1 MINKDT
7 VKKILFE
14 FWDNP
19 LPALYLRDLKVPL
32 DPKKIVVVRGPR
44 RSGKSFYFYSLAKQL
59 YEKGVPKNRVVY
71 FNFEDDRLP
80 VFKKEDF
87 QDFLDSYFE
96 IFPENKGQNLYF
108 LLDEIQNIDGWE
120 SFARRLY
127 EKEKIFVFVT
137 GSSSKLLT
145 KEIATAM
152 RGRCLSY
159 VLYPLSFKEF
169 LRFKGETV
177 GRNFL
182 YSDQRFVIA
191 KYLQEYLI
199 WGRFPEVVL
208 EQDLTLKKKTLQ
220 EYFQALM
227 YQDLAEHYSLEN
239 TTLLEDM
246 LKYQI
251 TNVNSHFSL
260 NAYYKAISQNMTA
273 SLESVHTYNEKIGQS
288 DYLSGLPLFSYS
300 LKVQRVNAKKIS
312 LLDNGLRKVA
322 ALQFSHD
329 LGKLAENVA
338 GRFLVEQ
345 EDNKT
350 FYWQGKHEV
359 DFVVENAGKITA
371 VNVCFGDEIAPR
383 ETDGLL
389 EFSKQFPQAELL
401 LLTKD
406 QKKTVGKIKMVPLGE
421 FLTP

>member
-19 LPALYLRDLKVPL
+19 LPQLYLRDLKVPL
-32 DPKKIVVVRGPR
+32 EPKKIVVVRGPR

-80 VFKKEDF
+80 VFKREDF

-96 IFPENKGQNLYF
+96 IFPENKGQKLYF
-108 LLDEIQNIDGWE
+108 LLDEIQNVDGWE

-127 EKEKIFVFVT
+127 EKEKIFVFIT
-137 GSSSKLLT
+137 Q
-145 KEIATAM
+145 EIAAVT
-152 RGRCLSY
+152 RDWCLTY
-159 VLYPLSFKEF
+159 ALYPLSFKEF
-169 LRFKGETV
+169 LRFKGEAV
-177 GRNFL
+177 NKNLL
-182 YSDQRFVIA
+182 YSDRRFMVP
-191 KYLQEYLI
+191 KYLLEYLT

-208 EQDLTLKKKTLQ
+208 EPDLTLKKKTLQ

-329 LGKLAENVA
+329 LGKLAENTA
-338 GRFLVEQ
+338 GRFFIEQ
-345 EDNKT
+345 ENNKT

-359 DFVVENAGKITA
+359 DFVVENMGKITA

-383 ETDGLL
+383 ETEGLL
-389 EFSKQFPQAELL
+389 EFSEQFPKAKLL

-406 QKKTVGKIKMVPLGE
+406 QKKIVGKIKMVPLRE
-421 FLTP
+421 FLTS